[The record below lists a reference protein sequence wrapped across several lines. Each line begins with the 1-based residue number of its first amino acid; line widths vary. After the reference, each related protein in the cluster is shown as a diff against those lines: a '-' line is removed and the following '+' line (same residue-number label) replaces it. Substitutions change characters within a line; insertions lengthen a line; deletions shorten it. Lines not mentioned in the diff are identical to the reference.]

1 MKKLLALVLVLCMA
15 AGLVSAMAETA
26 ELPTY
31 TQNSY
36 ATSLASD
43 WNPHTWETNAE
54 SDLLYYLT
62 TPFVTMVPQDTEEGV
77 YQWAFGMATAINDV
91 TAEHQDDLTKYA
103 VNLDGADPASATEG
117 YVYEFVL
124 NEKACWQDGTP
135 INADSYIYSMKAMLD
150 PAMKNYR
157 ANNYYSGDAAIAGA
171 EAYYFAGSTAYKD
184 ENCGDAP
191 VFTFADLVKGEDGA
205 YSTADGNPVYFAVNY
220 ALTWLSG
227 NTLKDYVEAYGDAY
241 FGVDTW
247 DALVALMDDNGLVP
261 VTDESYELFKP
272 VITANAAWGE
282 TEDNMPSYM
291 VYGVQMPIVDFDV
304 VGVYKVDDYK
314 INVVYANP
322 MPSYEEC
329 LYHNGDWP
337 WLVYEPIY
345 EANKDTT
352 GALVTTAY
360 NNSVDNTMSYG
371 PYKLESFEADKQM
384 VLVRNEN
391 WYGWEKAEDGSL
403 VSYTNYEVDG
413 EIQQRYQT
421 TKVVIDVMTDDAAK
435 MAFLKGDLDA
445 WAPPADELVN
455 YAASDRLY
463 KADETYTMSFF
474 FHTNLDD
481 LKVMDESKG
490 NTNSVVL
497 SNENFRKAF
506 SFAIDRTEWVTATA
520 GYTPTFG
527 ILNNLYYYDFFK
539 DPASTY
545 RSSDAAMQAIV
556 DLYGTEYGEGTPYAT
571 LKDAYKSINGYNLTM
586 AKELMATACK
596 ELVEAGLYKEGD
608 EIKIRIG
615 YKKGA
620 LDSTDNK
627 QVELMNKY
635 INAAAEG
642 SGFGKITFEAVGN
655 IADRYGDTAKGEFAI
670 GYGAWGGAALVPFTM
685 FRVYCDDDYV
695 NPIHEAGCWDPA
707 TEQLTL
713 KIEGEDVTMTWK
725 DWSNSMS
732 GNGAYAKA
740 DAKVKLEVL
749 AGMEKNYLAKYYR
762 IPLATSTSC
771 VLLSFK
777 QNYITEN
784 YNFAYGWGGFELL
797 KYNYNDAEWAE
808 YVNSQS
814 GNLNYE

>member
-15 AGLVSAMAETA
+15 AGLTSAMAETPD
-26 ELPTY
+26 LPTY
-31 TQNSY
+31 TYNTYS
-36 ATSLASD
+36 TSLASD
-43 WNPHTWETNAE
+43 WNPHTWETSAE
-54 SDLLYYLT
+54 SSLLSYLT
-62 TPFVTMVPQDTEEGV
+62 TPFVTMVPEDTEEGV

-103 VNLDGADPASATEG
+103 VNLDGADPASVTEG

-171 EAYYFAGSTAYKD
+171 EAYFFAGSTAYKD
-184 ENCGDAP
+184 ENGGEAP
-191 VFTFADLVKGEDGA
+191 VFTFADLVKGDDGTYA
-205 YSTADGNPVYFAVNY
+205 TADGNPVYFAVNS

-227 NTLKDYVEAYGDAY
+227 NTLKDYVDAYGDAY

-247 DALVALMDDNGLVP
+247 DALVALMNDEGLVP

-282 TEDNMPSYM
+282 TEENMPCYM
-291 VYGVQMPIVDFDV
+291 VYGVQMPMVDFDV

-352 GALVTTAY
+352 GELVTTAY
-360 NNSVDNTMSYG
+360 NNNVENTMSYG

-403 VSYTNYEVDG
+403 VSYTNYLVDG
-413 EIQQRYQT
+413 ETKQRYQT
-421 TKVVIDVMTDDAAK
+421 TKVVTNVMTDDAAK
-435 MAFLKGDLDA
+435 MAFLKGDLDD
-445 WAPPADELVN
+445 WQPPADELVN

-474 FHTNLDD
+474 FHTNVDD

-596 ELVEAGLYKEGD
+596 ELVDAGLYKEGE

-695 NPIHEAGCWDPA
+695 SPIHEAGCWDPA

-713 KIEGEDVTMTWK
+713 NIEGEDVTMTWK
-725 DWSNSMS
+725 EWSNSMS
-732 GNGAYAKA
+732 GTGKYAKA
-740 DAKVKLEVL
+740 DAKVKLSVL

-771 VLLSFK
+771 VLMSFK

-797 KYNYNDAEWAE
+797 QYNYNDAEWAE
-808 YVNSQS
+808 FLNSQS